1 MGPVAA
7 LPRHRGA
14 DVSAILGAAGRPPA
28 APRSRFDDLHVT
40 LAALV
45 ALLLWDLAGLDLAA
59 MHLVGTPQG
68 FAWQEAFVTTTVLHQ
83 GGRALGWGVLA
94 LLVVNIWRPL
104 WAGPSRAERVR
115 WLAVTVLC
123 VLAVPALKQIN
134 HTSCP
139 WDLAQFGGV
148 AAYVG
153 HWQLGVGD
161 GGPGRCF
168 PSGHATAAF
177 AFFSGWF
184 VLRHHQP
191 RTARRW
197 LGAVLVLGLTLGIGQ
212 YLRGAHYPS
221 HTLWTAWLCWAVCAM
236 LLRRRSLVA

>member
-1 MGPVAA
+1 M
-7 LPRHRGA
+7 
-14 DVSAILGAAGRPPA
+14 SAVLEPAGLPPA
-28 APRSRFDDLHVT
+28 ATPRHGADLTVT
-40 LAALV
+40 LVAL
-45 ALLLWDLAGLDLAA
+45 ALLLLWDLVGLDLAA
-59 MHLVGTPQG
+59 MHLVGTPEG
-68 FAWQEAFVTTTVLHQ
+68 FAWQEAFFTTTVLHQ
-83 GGRALGWGVLA
+83 GGRALGWLA
-94 LLVVNIWRPL
+94 LALMVVNVWRPL
-104 WAGPSRAERVR
+104 WAGPTRAERVR

-148 AAYVG
+148 ATYVG
-153 HWQLGVGD
+153 HWQLGLGD

-184 VLRHHQP
+184 VLRHHHP
-191 RTARRW
+191 RAARRW
-197 LGAVLVLGLTLGIGQ
+197 LAAVLVLGATLGFGQ

-221 HTLWTAWLCWAVCAM
+221 HTLWTAWLCWATCA
-236 LLRRRSLVA
+236 LLLGRRAPSPA

>member
-1 MGPVAA
+1 M
-7 LPRHRGA
+7 
-14 DVSAILGAAGRPPA
+14 SAILEPAGLPPA
-28 APRSRFDDLHVT
+28 AASRHRADLTVT
-40 LAALV
+40 LLALV
-45 ALLLWDLAGLDLAA
+45 PLLLWDLAGLDLAA

-68 FAWQEAFVTTTVLHQ
+68 FAWQQAPLTTTVLHQ

-94 LLVVNIWRPL
+94 LLVVNVWRPL
-104 WAGPSRAERVR
+104 WAGPTRAERAR

-123 VLAVPALKQIN
+123 VLAVPALKQMTN
-134 HTSCP
+134 TSCP

-153 HWQLGVGD
+153 HWRLGVGD

-184 VLRHHQP
+184 ALRHHQP
-191 RTARRW
+191 RVARGW
-197 LGAVLVLGLTLGIGQ
+197 LVAVLLLGATLGFGQ

-221 HTLWTAWLCWAVCAM
+221 HTLWTAWLCWALCAGLM
-236 LLRRRSLVA
+236 PRRHGTPG

>member
-1 MGPVAA
+1 VSAVLHPGGAPVAM
-7 LPRHRGA
+7 PRWR
-14 DVSAILGAAGRPPA
+14 L
-28 APRSRFDDLHVT
+28 DDLHIS

-45 ALLLWDLAGLDLAA
+45 LLLLWDLAGLDLAA
-59 MHLVGTPQG
+59 MHLVGNAQG
-68 FAWQEAFVTTTVLHQ
+68 FAWQHAFFTSTLLHQ
-83 GGRALGWGVLA
+83 GGRLLGWGLLGL
-94 LLVVNIWRPL
+94 LLVNVWRPL
-104 WAGPSRAERVR
+104 WAGPRRADRVR
-115 WLAVTVLC
+115 WLAVTALC

-139 WDLAQFGGV
+139 WDLSQFGGM

-153 HWQLGVGD
+153 HWQPGLGD

-184 VLRHHQP
+184 ALREHQP
-191 RTARRW
+191 RAARW
-197 LGAVLVLGLTLGIGQ
+197 WLAGVLLAGLALGAGQ

-221 HTLWTAWLCWAVCAM
+221 HTLWTAWLCWVLCA
-236 LLRRRSLVA
+236 LLSRRRRPAPGVLIDR